1 VGGEGF
7 VGLLDDLK
15 RQAEEL
21 KARDVDRAETLRA
34 NAEAVD
40 RALRHAFKYLNEMS
54 QQLKL
59 VKLPCPFSYELPKS
73 GVISGLAFRDFSA
86 DYRTKHFMD
95 KDYFGEVILVARGHA
110 DRVLSIKKSPEE
122 MDRFRDTLWQYNLV
136 HKSEQ
141 FRDARRMVTHE
152 NFEVNCEVPLQA
164 RFEGD
169 HENGRIK
176 VSVKNVGGFAIDV
189 FRLTAQELT
198 DHAIEEFAKY
208 FIGRPGEWT
217 AIVKASVLNPRGA
230 ATAPPRPRS

>member
-1 VGGEGF
+1 M
-7 VGLLDDLK
+7 GLLDDLK
-15 RQAEEL
+15 RQADEL

-40 RALRHAFKYLNEMS
+40 RSLRHAFKYLNEMS

-73 GVISGLAFRDFSA
+73 GAISGLVFQDFSA

-110 DRVLSIKKSPEE
+110 DQVLSVKKSPEE

-141 FRDARRMVTHE
+141 YRDARRVVTHE
-152 NFEVNCEVPLQA
+152 IFEVNCEVPLQA
-164 RFEGD
+164 KFAGD
-169 HENGRIK
+169 HGSARIQ

-189 FRLTAQELT
+189 FRLTAQELN
-198 DHAIEEFAKY
+198 DHAVEEFAKY
-208 FIGRPGEWT
+208 FIGRPSEWA
-217 AIVKASVLNPRGA
+217 AIVKASSLNPR
-230 ATAPPRPRS
+230 ATAAAQPRPWP